1 MTAYDCLVLGVV
13 DVIVPEPEN
22 GAHVDP
28 DYAALLL
35 RGEVVN
41 SLIEL
46 RRRDPRRLV
55 EERWR
60 KFRRMG
66 EFQRLVET
74 AEGQRAEALRT
85 AMRRAVGS
93 LGSTPRALARAG
105 ARAASYDLNITRR
118 RTRSSVRSDRGA
130 GVAR

>member
-1 MTAYDCLVLGVV
+1 VHRDAARAQEIADALKMTAYDCLVLGVV

-22 GAHVDP
+22 GAHTDP

-35 RGEVVN
+35 RGEVLS
-41 SLIEL
+41 SLLEL

-66 EFQRLVET
+66 EFQRLVES
-74 AEGQRAEALRT
+74 ADGQRAEALRT
-85 AMRRAVGS
+85 AMRRALGS
-93 LGSTPRALARAG
+93 LGQLRERWPARERDQRA
-105 ARAASYDLNITRR
+105 T
-118 RTRSSVRSDRGA
+118 T
-130 GVAR
+130 